1 MKKDVKRE
9 MILIT
14 IMLIILLLTIWIVIA
29 IKNYKR
35 DLRNNR
41 NNKTGTNIRR
51 NKTKG
56 RYLCRSEER
65 RVGKEC
71 RSRWSPY
78 H

>member
-29 IKNYKR
+29 IKKYKR

-56 RYLCRSEER
+56 RYIN
-65 RVGKEC
+65 
-71 RSRWSPY
+71 RWSIK
-78 H
+78 

>member
-1 MKKDVKRE
+1 MKKDIKRE

-56 RYLCRSEER
+56 RYIN
-65 RVGKEC
+65 
-71 RSRWSPY
+71 RWSIK
-78 H
+78 

>member
-41 NNKTGTNIRR
+41 NNKTGANIRR

-56 RYLCRSEER
+56 RYIN
-65 RVGKEC
+65 
-71 RSRWSPY
+71 RWSIK
-78 H
+78 

>member
-14 IMLIILLLTIWIVIA
+14 IVLIILLLTIWIVIA

-41 NNKTGTNIRR
+41 NNKTGTNVRR
-51 NKTKG
+51 NKTKR
-56 RYLCRSEER
+56 RYIN
-65 RVGKEC
+65 
-71 RSRWSPY
+71 RWSIK
-78 H
+78 

>member
-35 DLRNNR
+35 DLRNN
-41 NNKTGTNIRR
+41 
-51 NKTKG
+51 
-56 RYLCRSEER
+56 
-65 RVGKEC
+65 
-71 RSRWSPY
+71 
-78 H
+78 